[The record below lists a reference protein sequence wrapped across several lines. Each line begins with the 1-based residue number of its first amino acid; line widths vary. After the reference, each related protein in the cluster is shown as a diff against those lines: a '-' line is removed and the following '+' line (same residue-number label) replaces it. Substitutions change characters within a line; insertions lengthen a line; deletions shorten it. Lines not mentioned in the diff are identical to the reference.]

1 MTHSFLKVSL
11 TVVVAVSLAGFL
23 VAAGPPGKST
33 AGATATTGTGAKKTT
48 PDKTGTQKKD
58 DVDKLFDLTPSKK
71 LTTKQQDE
79 LDKLKKDKE
88 QPLRD
93 ALKEKEAAKSSADK
107 QSANKKF
114 ADLAKEFKDA
124 RSKILQ
130 EKPETTGKTSKTG
143 TSSSTTSSSSTKT
156 SKTGKT

>member
-11 TVVVAVSLAGFL
+11 TVVVAISLAGFL
-23 VAAGPPGKST
+23 VAAAPPGKST
-33 AGATATTGTGAKKTT
+33 AGATATTGTGAKTT

-58 DVDKLFDLTPSKK
+58 DIDKLFDLTPSKK

-88 QPLRD
+88 QALRD
-93 ALKEKEAAKSSADK
+93 ALKEKDSAKAGTEK
-107 QSANKKF
+107 QTAGKKY
-114 ADLAKEFKDA
+114 ADLVKEFKDA

-130 EKPETTGKTSKTG
+130 EKPETTGKTTKTG
-143 TSSSTTSSSSTKT
+143 TGSSSSSSSSSKT
-156 SKTGKT
+156 SK